1 VVGVPFRQVW
11 DRALTFEV
19 IIAGTVAFIVLTLT
33 VFALIRYRSRARER
47 ASQHTEHKAMEF
59 GYAFLLLLI
68 AIAIVIVTRSFNSDD
83 GLAPTAQTAAS
94 SHGGLHIRVTGFQW
108 CWRFQYAGP
117 GSTDFSSLYAVVQKN
132 CLHGP
137 SDVPT
142 MVVPV
147 GETVTVETTSQDVI
161 HSWWVPDLRYKLD
174 AFPNHVN
181 TVTLRLTRT
190 GRWIGHCAEFCG
202 LRHAEMSF
210 WLKAVTQEQ
219 FRSWLSAQHDRQPTA
234 GAA

>member
-19 IIAGTVAFIVLTLT
+19 IIASTVAFLVLSLT
-33 VFALIRYRSRARER
+33 VFALVRYRAGARER
-47 ASQHTEHKAMEF
+47 ASQRTEHKKLEVT
-59 GYAFLLLLI
+59 YAFTILCL
-68 AIAIVIVTRSFNSDD
+68 AIAIVVVTRSFNTDD
-83 GLAPTAQTAAS
+83 HLAPTAQTADAS
-94 SHGGLHIRVTGFQW
+94 QGGVHIRVAGFQW

-117 GSTDFSSLYAVVQKN
+117 GSADFSPPYAVVQKN

-147 GETVTVETTSQDVI
+147 GETVTVETTSEDVI

-181 TVTLRLTRT
+181 TVTLRLTHA

-202 LRHAEMSF
+202 LRHAYMSF
-210 WLKAVTQEQ
+210 WLEAVPREQ
-219 FRSWLSAQHDRQPTA
+219 FQQWLSAQHAQQPTA